1 MIDLVKY
8 PEDYHPLLRLLVNH
22 RRENPIRRRSLMERA
37 ELSERAVR
45 QMLTELVMI
54 YGLPVCYSVQKPF
67 GYYIAATD
75 EDKEPTLRVLYSG
88 AMRLLEHYA
97 KLRDALVPGD
107 AVQLT
112 LTPVSSY
119 REWRRSMLKE
129 IADKF
134 GIPAAI
140 MGAHDEQDED

>member
-1 MIDLVKY
+1 MIDLEKY
-8 PEDYHPLLRLLVNH
+8 PAEYRPLLVLLINH
-22 RRENPIRRRSLMERA
+22 RRKNPIRRRTLMERA

-45 QMLTELVMI
+45 QTITDLVMI

-67 GYYIAATD
+67 GYYIAETD

-88 AMRLLEHYA
+88 AMGLLEYYA

-112 LTPVSSY
+112 LRPVGDY
-119 REWRRSMLKE
+119 HEWRKDMLKE
-129 IADKF
+129 ITEKF
-134 GIPAAI
+134 KMPNLIV
-140 MGAHDEQDED
+140 GAHDE